1 MQSQLSCPVSLFQH
15 NVSLSKLNFSSDLY
29 IFRPIYGH
37 KGIVKFIYKDEKKS
51 YTTANVVSSNPVQRR
66 CTRYN
71 IEHVLKRLKLVEP
84 SLNLGL
90 YYLRAGG
97 ASADARSNVN
107 ERCIKRHGRWKSDV
121 GNGGNIEDSFAKT
134 LSVYQDLGL

>member
-1 MQSQLSCPVSLFQH
+1 MLYPVHHAWAGFDLTTFVVIGTDCTSSCNYNHYTITTAASLF
-15 NVSLSKLNFSSDLY
+15 
-29 IFRPIYGH
+29 
-37 KGIVKFIYKDEKKS
+37 
-51 YTTANVVSSNPVQRR
+51 QRR

-107 ERCIKRHGRWKSDV
+107 ERCIKRQWTNSSFKTWSWTVTWFHFKELNWSNRWNPEKVLYYHS
-121 GNGGNIEDSFAKT
+121 
-134 LSVYQDLGL
+134 